1 MNILPVQC
9 KMARAGLDLAIRD
22 LAQRA
27 KVSPHT
33 IARFERGELLKVRT
47 IKAIETALQ
56 SAGIEFLSENNVGG
70 TGVRLPKTAPR
81 GAIAIDVED
90 LNSENDE

>member
-9 KMARAGLDLAIRD
+9 KMARAALDLEISD

-27 KVSPHT
+27 KVPADA
-33 IARFERGELLKVRT
+33 IARFERGEALEHHMRDAL
-47 IKAIETALQ
+47 ETALQ
-56 SAGIEFLSENNVGG
+56 SAGLAFLAEDGSEGP
-70 TGVRLPKTAPR
+70 GVRLRAPTSQTN
-81 GAIAIDVED
+81 AAIDVED